1 MRTQRSRTA
10 LILLVGTLACGER
23 RSAKSDTIAVGRD
36 SADSA
41 FAQVQ
46 ARGQRAMGVDQYTS
60 QHRFEA
66 LPDGGRI
73 TLRRDSADTAGGAR
87 IRAHM
92 QEIASA
98 FQQGNFD
105 VPGFVHG
112 REVPGTA
119 VMRARRTHITYTPD
133 SASGGGQLRI
143 RSRDSVAIA
152 AIHEFLAFQAR
163 DHRAG
168 DHDHP

>member
-1 MRTQRSRTA
+1 MRTQQSRTI
-10 LILLVGTLACGER
+10 LILLVGMLACSER
-23 RSAKSDTIAVGRD
+23 RSADSETNALSHD
-36 SADSA
+36 SAERA
-41 FAQVQ
+41 FAQIQ

-60 QHRFEA
+60 QHRFES

-92 QEIASA
+92 QEIAAA

-105 VPGFVHG
+105 LPGFVHG

-119 VMRARRTHITYTPD
+119 VMRARRAHITYTPD

-143 RSRDSVAIA
+143 RSRDSAAIA
-152 AIHEFLAFQAR
+152 AIHQFLAFQRR

-168 DHDHP
+168 DHGHP